1 MPRAPRERKPAL
13 AAFAVLLILVGAL
26 GSVVLV
32 LRSGDR
38 VSVVG
43 IDQRVAVGTKIPTAA
58 MTEMLVAE
66 DPSINYVLWS
76 QRDDLS
82 RYYAAT
88 DLVQGSLLVG
98 PMLTTKEPLARGT
111 VVVGLSLK
119 AGQYPVGLRVGDQ
132 VQAFLVGSGSGNGG
146 SGAVKALV
154 EDATIYRLPTTTSGR
169 MPTAANQNIS
179 VVVAQSSAG
188 ELAEAAS
195 AGNVALVLVPRSV
208 GG

>member
-1 MPRAPRERKPAL
+1 VPRAPRERKPAL

-43 IDQRVAVGTKIPTAA
+43 IAQRVAVGTKIPTAA

-76 QRDDLS
+76 QRGALA

-88 DLVQGSLLVG
+88 DLVKGSLLVG

-119 AGQYPVGLRVGDQ
+119 AGQYPVGLRVGDK
-132 VQAFLVGSGSGNGG
+132 VQAFLVGSRNGG
-146 SGAVKALV
+146 TGAAKALV
-154 EDATIYRLPTTTSGR
+154 EDATVYRLPTTTSGR
-169 MPTAANQNIS
+169 APTAANQNIS